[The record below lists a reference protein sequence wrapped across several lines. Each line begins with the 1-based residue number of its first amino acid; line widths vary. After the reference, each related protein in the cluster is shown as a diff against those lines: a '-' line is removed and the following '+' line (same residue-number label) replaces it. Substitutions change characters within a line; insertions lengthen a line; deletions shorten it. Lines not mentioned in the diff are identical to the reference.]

1 MKKIGIIFALKDE
14 LEETKKLFNNGVIT
28 HSIYDLK
35 IYECRNE
42 KVTCYLVE
50 SGMGKVNAARSA
62 QVLIDRMKVDY
73 VLNVGVAGSVS
84 RDINKCDIVVAD
96 KLVQHD
102 FDLRPLGYEK
112 GEIHNVGKYMNCDK
126 RLVDIAKTIKIDTN
140 IKVGVISSG
149 DIFVTDEEMGAK
161 INNNFGALCVE
172 MEGAAVAQVC
182 SLCNIPFLVVRSI
195 SDSPYEKNNNITFEE
210 FLRISSNMVSR
221 FIEHFIDKIK

>member
-1 MKKIGIIFALKDE
+1 
-14 LEETKKLFNNGVIT
+14 
-28 HSIYDLK
+28 
-35 IYECRNE
+35 
-42 KVTCYLVE
+42 
-50 SGMGKVNAARSA
+50 MGKVNAVRSA
-62 QVLIDRMKVDY
+62 QVLIDRMKVNC
-73 VLNVGVAGSVS
+73 VLNVGVVGSVS

-195 SDSPYEKNNNITFEE
+195 SDSPYEKNNIITFEE

-221 FIEHFIDKIK
+221 FIEHFIDEIK